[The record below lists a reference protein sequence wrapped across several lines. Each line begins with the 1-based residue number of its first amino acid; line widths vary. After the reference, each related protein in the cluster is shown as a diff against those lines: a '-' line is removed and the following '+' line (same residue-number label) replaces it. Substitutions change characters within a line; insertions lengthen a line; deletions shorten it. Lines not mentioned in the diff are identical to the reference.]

1 MAQAQ
6 HSTNVI
12 QAPLG
17 QASLGA
23 NRAAEEDFQM
33 STQWDYGGSQLAGTA
48 IRRTF
53 VAELG
58 RAAGQMTF
66 SAAFYIAG
74 AFVKLRRRYQQA
86 KAIRQLSE
94 MSDHLL
100 KDIGLSRAD
109 IRHAVRRP
117 ARGGNAE
124 ELGAGR
130 RTGNQAET

>member
-1 MAQAQ
+1 
-6 HSTNVI
+6 
-12 QAPLG
+12 
-17 QASLGA
+17 
-23 NRAAEEDFQM
+23 M

-109 IRHAVRRP
+109 IRHAVCTGRPRRP
-117 ARGGNAE
+117 ERTAWSRTQHDRRDRGG
-124 ELGAGR
+124 
-130 RTGNQAET
+130 Q